1 MLLTYDFK
9 DQIRQLEEGINL
21 IINDAPTLLGLVGLN
36 GKALT
41 QTKFEWMGDNLNS
54 NRANAFADAAVGA
67 TSLTLA
73 AGDGAKMRV
82 NAILVAGEE
91 YLRVTA
97 VAGDVVTVERGFDG
111 TTAAAITA
119 GAEVRV
125 VSRPQLQGAGVGTDE
140 GHDRFTQFNY
150 TQIFERYASVSET
163 QMAVKTH
170 NVGDEL
176 NYQIQLR
183 LKELAREFNDALI
196 YGRRIAGQPGMPSM
210 TGGLLYFAEKEGSHK
225 QNLAGGEITGKAIN
239 DAFEELYKRGGNA
252 NTIITNTAGAR
263 QISKLSGPLT
273 TMREDTTTG
282 HRVSTF
288 VSDMVGGGQANLI
301 VDPNFPKNKVAIL
314 DASIAEFGALRGL
327 YDVDASQNGADF
339 VARQVRGEYGITIK
353 NAKEK
358 IAILE
363 NISMSVS

>member
-9 DQIRQLEEGINL
+9 DQVRQLEEGINL

-41 QTKFEWMGDNLNS
+41 QTKFEWMSDNLNS
-54 NRANAFADAAVGA
+54 NRANAFANALVGA
-67 TSLTLA
+67 TTLTLA

-97 VAGDVVTVERGFDG
+97 VSGDEVTVERGFDG

-119 GAEVRV
+119 GDEVRV

-150 TQIFERYASVSET
+150 TQIFERYAAVSET

-176 NYQIQLR
+176 NYQVQLR

-196 YGRRIAGQPGMPSM
+196 YGRRIAGQPYIEGL
-210 TGGLLYFAEKEGSHK
+210 GLLYFAEKEGSHK
-225 QNLAGGEITGKAIN
+225 ENLAGGEITGKASTILKSCTN
-239 DAFEELYKRGGNA
+239 VVVMR
-252 NTIITNTAGAR
+252 TIITNTAG
-263 QISKLSGPLT
+263 
-273 TMREDTTTG
+273 
-282 HRVSTF
+282 
-288 VSDMVGGGQANLI
+288 
-301 VDPNFPKNKVAIL
+301 
-314 DASIAEFGALRGL
+314 
-327 YDVDASQNGADF
+327 
-339 VARQVRGEYGITIK
+339 
-353 NAKEK
+353 
-358 IAILE
+358 
-363 NISMSVS
+363 